1 MLNSTLFHQR
11 AQEQY
16 QRAQTE
22 TASPGQLLLLLYQG
36 CLRFISRAR
45 LAREQDD
52 HDAARANLLRAQ
64 EIVAELMGSL
74 NLEVGEIATNLL
86 SLYDYMYRRLVDA
99 NIRRDD
105 AAAAEVETLLRSLLP
120 AWEEAVRRQPVPQ
133 GPTAAAAAAANVPT
147 VTRLPANLAG

>member
-16 QRAQTE
+16 QRAQTQ

-36 CLRFISRAR
+36 CLRFIARAR

-86 SLYDYMYRRLVDA
+86 SLYDYMYRRLIDA

-120 AWEEAVRRQPVPQ
+120 AWEEAVRRQAVPQ
-133 GPTAAAAAAANVPT
+133 GPAAVPAAANIPT